1 IGIRKVLGA
10 SVPNVV
16 LLLSRQ
22 FTKWVLLAN
31 LIAWPLVFFTMHKW
45 LQNFAYRIDMGIWVF
60 VLSGVMALGIALLS
74 VCTKAVRAATANPVK
89 SLRYE

>member
-1 IGIRKVLGA
+1 MLGA
-10 SVPNVV
+10 SVGNVV

-31 LIAWPLVFFTMHKW
+31 VIAWPLVFFAMRKW
-45 LQNFAYRIDMGIWVF
+45 LQNFAYRIDMGVWIF
-60 VLSGVMALGIALLS
+60 ILSGVIALGIALIS
-74 VCTKAVRAATANPVK
+74 VSLKAVRAATANPIQ